1 MSHYIQPF
9 FAFLV
14 IATLAGV
21 AAWGKKP
28 RPWFVLVC
36 AVGLFVFTL
45 RPAARAGVWFL
56 EAGYSTQPPGDHAVQ
71 AIVVLSSSVLPPEA
85 PRETAI
91 PGSDTY
97 ERCAYAAWL
106 YQHWTAVPV
115 LASGGGRLKTPYSL
129 AMREVME
136 HQGVPPDMI
145 WTEETSRNTYENAL
159 YSARILRQKGIRKV
173 ALVTEAYHMSR
184 AEQSF
189 RKQGIEVVPAPCGFR
204 KFHGTLDEYIPDWQA
219 VSWNE
224 DTLHE
229 AFGLLWYR
237 IRGRI

>member
-14 IATLAGV
+14 ISTLAGIL
-21 AAWGKKP
+21 AWGKRP
-28 RPWFVLVC
+28 RPRIVLVC
-36 AVGLFVFTL
+36 SLGLLVFTL
-45 RPAARAGVWFL
+45 RPVARLGLWFF
-56 EAGYSTQPPGDHAVQ
+56 EERYSTQPPDDHAVQ
-71 AIVVLSSSVLPPEA
+71 AIVVLSSSVFPPEA
-85 PRETAI
+85 PLDVAL
-91 PGSDTY
+91 PGADTY
-97 ERCAYAAWL
+97 ERCTYAAWL

-115 LASGGGRLKTPYSL
+115 LASGGGRLRTPYSV
-129 AMREVME
+129 AMRDVME
-136 HQGVPPDMI
+136 HQGVPADMI
-145 WTEETSRNTYENAL
+145 WTEETSQSTYENAV
-159 YSARILRQKGIRKV
+159 YSARILRQKGIRKI
-173 ALVTEAYHMSR
+173 ALVTEAYHMLR
-184 AEQSF
+184 AEKCF

-204 KFHGTLDEYIPDWQA
+204 KLHGALFEYIPDWQA